1 MSGKEIVQFGG
12 LKDKNLMNEMR
23 MDIDNGQNTPRVFI
37 ICMVGCDKTQLIN
50 NEVSGQF
57 DNTPDQ

>member
-1 MSGKEIVQFGG
+1 
-12 LKDKNLMNEMR
+12 MNEMR

-37 ICMVGCDKTQLIN
+37 ICMVGYDKTQLIN

-57 DNTPDQ
+57 DNAPDQ